1 MGHRVVSSYELVV
14 ELAESHTVTLQTEGP
29 NPIST
34 TCSHTVHQGLLSVTS
49 HLSGRVLYL
58 EGCGL
63 MVDDGGMETTG
74 HIYRYVCS
82 KCERPA
88 LTFDEKDEPL
98 CGRHAT
104 IFVAAPRVETKY
116 SEPWMPMVVEASV

>member
-1 MGHRVVSSYELVV
+1 MIPNVALTHGSS
-14 ELAESHTVTLQTEGP
+14 
-29 NPIST
+29 
-34 TCSHTVHQGLLSVTS
+34 GLLSVTS
-49 HLSGRVLYL
+49 HLSGRVLCL

-63 MVDDGGMETTG
+63 IVDDGGMETTRR
-74 HIYRYVCS
+74 IYRHVS
-82 KCERPA
+82 NKCDRPA
-88 LTFDEKDEPL
+88 PTFDEKDEPL